1 MAKKKKV
8 KEHSLYFEAF
18 INQYNL
24 IGLVGMVLLSAVTGS
39 PIPFLVALGLE
50 LMYVAVVPETEFF
63 KNAVRAKYSHL
74 DEADELRKLRG
85 RLEALHPVQRR
96 RFDEISALVESTQGN
111 LRENESMGLD
121 VASKLDVLRGRYLW
135 LMEML
140 NAYESY
146 LASIRPG
153 QIEDAMS
160 DVAAQIASTESSRV
174 KATLEERKAVLIK
187 RKARLERVNEN
198 HAIVRTQVMTIE
210 DILRLIH
217 ESSMTIQNPA
227 DIGRQLDDL
236 LIDVE
241 ATEEAVHE
249 LDSIGKISDQDD
261 LAAFDKELEAALHVV
276 EMEV

>member
-1 MAKKKKV
+1 M
-8 KEHSLYFEAF
+8 
-18 INQYNL
+18 
-24 IGLVGMVLLSAVTGS
+24 
-39 PIPFLVALGLE
+39 
-50 LMYVAVVPETEFF
+50 
-63 KNAVRAKYSHL
+63 
-74 DEADELRKLRG
+74 
-85 RLEALHPVQRR
+85 
-96 RFDEISALVESTQGN
+96 
-111 LRENESMGLD
+111 
-121 VASKLDVLRGRYLW
+121 
-135 LMEML
+135 
-140 NAYESY
+140 
-146 LASIRPG
+146 
-153 QIEDAMS
+153 
-160 DVAAQIASTESSRV
+160 

-187 RKARLERVNEN
+187 LKARLERVNEN